1 MPSTQRN
8 HSRPASATGSHPFV
22 ARPTVLLA
30 ALLTAL
36 LAGLLATSCSSTAKS
51 NSAAANSAASS
62 SSGGAQP
69 VVSGEILISAASS
82 LTLAFTQISEEFMK
96 AYPEAEITLNFGSS
110 GQLATQIEQGAP
122 TDVAAFAD
130 AAPMRELAQA
140 GLIVQPAQV
149 FARNQLTLV
158 TKSAAK
164 SPISS
169 LSDLGDPL
177 ALGKLGTVSLCEK
190 TAPCGKY
197 AEQALLAAGV
207 SIPESKVTRGADARS
222 TLRAV
227 TEGDADVA
235 IVYATD
241 ALAAAAEP
249 RTASRIDSVPIP
261 EEFNI
266 TSTYVMAETTQASN
280 NTVTSNKAVAQA
292 FMQYV
297 LSHSG
302 QDLLSEAGF
311 LSP

>member
-51 NSAAANSAASS
+51 NSAADTAGSG
-62 SSGGAQP
+62 SSGETQSE
-69 VVSGEILISAASS
+69 VSGEILISAASS

-169 LSDLGDPL
+169 LSDLGDPR

-207 SIPESKVTRGADARS
+207 SIPESKITRGADARS

>member
-51 NSAAANSAASS
+51 NSAADTAGSG
-62 SSGGAQP
+62 SSGETQSE
-69 VVSGEILISAASS
+69 VSGKILVSAASS

-207 SIPESKVTRGADARS
+207 SIPESKITRGADARS

>member
-1 MPSTQRN
+1 MPSTQTN

-51 NSAAANSAASS
+51 NSAADTAGSG
-62 SSGGAQP
+62 SSGETQSE
-69 VVSGEILISAASS
+69 VSGKILVSAASS
-82 LTLAFTQISEEFMK
+82 LTLAFTQISEDFMK

-207 SIPESKVTRGADARS
+207 SIPESKITRGADARS

-280 NTVTSNKAVAQA
+280 NTVASNKAVAQA

>member
-1 MPSTQRN
+1 MPSTQTN

-51 NSAAANSAASS
+51 NSAADTAGSG
-62 SSGGAQP
+62 SSGETQSE
-69 VVSGEILISAASS
+69 VSGKILVSAASS

-122 TDVAAFAD
+122 TDLAAFAD

-207 SIPESKVTRGADARS
+207 SIPESKITRGADARS

-280 NTVTSNKAVAQA
+280 NTVASNKAVAQA